1 METTATKEF
10 TFKGLTINGI
20 LFIFINLAIH
30 AIGCWLIFSP
40 PVYASHFIIGA
51 ILNVIALICW
61 GGFVKLEPGETAV
74 MMFFGK
80 YRGTFSKAGF
90 YWVNPF
96 INIKKDWYHF
106 EIPLFHYYGICTASS
121 FQRD

>member
-74 MMFFGK
+74 MMFF
-80 YRGTFSKAGF
+80 
-90 YWVNPF
+90 WQ
-96 INIKKDWYHF
+96 I
-106 EIPLFHYYGICTASS
+106 
-121 FQRD
+121 